1 MHILDEPRDCYTKRN
16 VRGKQIA
23 YDISY
28 KWDLK
33 KWYKGAYLQNWN
45 TLDRHRK
52 QNYGY
57 QWKVGCLEGDRLGI
71 QDQ

>member
-1 MHILDEPRDCYTKRN
+1 MHILDEPRDCYTNRN

-33 KWYKGAYLQNWN
+33 KWYKGAYLQNRNRPTDIEN
-45 TLDRHRK
+45 TD
-52 QNYGY
+52 
-57 QWKVGCLEGDRLGI
+57 GI
-71 QDQ
+71 QRGKGREGIN